1 MSPSK
6 ISPSQMSPS
15 QMSPTPIIKDKRRTT
30 KIKDI
35 RSIYVI
41 KWLFSQRQRT
51 KDKKK
56 VSNWFIR
63 LLFKNEGRRT
73 RNKGRRTRNKGQRR
87 EEIFF
92 IHEAFFPGTKDQGRR
107 TKRKKIRMINDYD
120 SWGFSP
126 KDDGQSTIDKG
137 WLTNKT
143 TNENEERDRNKK
155 RQI

>member
-1 MSPSK
+1 MSLSQCRIIQMSPSK
-6 ISPSQMSPS
+6 MSPS

-51 KDKKK
+51 DDKKK
-56 VSNWFIR
+56 VSSWFIR
-63 LLFKNEGRRT
+63 ILFKDEGR
-73 RNKGRRTRNKGQRR
+73 
-87 EEIFF
+87 
-92 IHEAFFPGTKDQGRR
+92 GTKDEGGKKFSLFMKLFFQGRR
-107 TKRKKIRMINDYD
+107 TKDEGRRAKRKKIRMIDDYD

-126 KDDGQSTIDKG
+126 KGDWQIKPQTKIRKEIE
-137 WLTNKT
+137 T
-143 TNENEERDRNKK
+143 KK